1 MDLTLEYFVSLME
14 TTLRRTI
21 FFNSLWSTLCHLWRL
36 RLGGPFFLIRKRL
49 DCTAVVLLEEFD
61 DYFWKI
67 FPLIDFSA
75 AAAGGADIPDNPL

>member
-1 MDLTLEYFVSLME
+1 MVALKIQTNHHFAAW
-14 TTLRRTI
+14 T
-21 FFNSLWSTLCHLWRL
+21 SLWSTLCHLWRL

-61 DYFWKI
+61 YYFWKI